1 MKKKILLS
9 HYVHLLQPLLLLEVQ
24 ELWITLMLL
33 PNISLVIKQVVIKYP
48 FYNESCTNQLLAEHD
63 LLVS

>member
-1 MKKKILLS
+1 MKRKFLLS

-33 PNISLVIKQVVIKYP
+33 LVTLLMTCQVAIKIQYRNAP
-48 FYNESCTNQLLAEHD
+48 CTNQLLF
-63 LLVS
+63 LLF